1 MKEGGRLKMTIENLP
16 RLEERVNK
24 LLDEIERLTK
34 ENQQLQEQIASFP
47 YDDFEALKS
56 ENQIL
61 KDDQKQLKDRIN
73 NILLITE
80 KVLK

>member
-1 MKEGGRLKMTIENLP
+1 MTMENLAK
-16 RLEERVNK
+16 LEERVNK

-56 ENQIL
+56 ENQTL
-61 KDDQKQLKDRIN
+61 KDEQKQLRAKIN
-73 NILLITE
+73 NILAITD
-80 KVLK
+80 KVLG

>member
-1 MKEGGRLKMTIENLP
+1 MTIDYLT

-47 YDDFEALKS
+47 YDDFESLKS
-56 ENQIL
+56 ENQTL
-61 KDDQKQLKDRIN
+61 KDEQKQLKTKIN
-73 NILLITE
+73 SILEATE
-80 KVLK
+80 KVLR

>member
-1 MKEGGRLKMTIENLP
+1 MDIENLT

-47 YDDFEALKS
+47 YGDFEALKS

-61 KDDQKQLKDRIN
+61 KDEQKQLKDRVN
-73 NILLITE
+73 NILSMTDKILG
-80 KVLK
+80 

>member
-1 MKEGGRLKMTIENLP
+1 MTIDYLT

-47 YDDFEALKS
+47 YDDFEAIKS
-56 ENQIL
+56 ENQTL
-61 KDDQKQLKDRIN
+61 KDEQRQLKTRIN
-73 NILLITE
+73 SILEATE
-80 KVLK
+80 KVLR

>member
-1 MKEGGRLKMTIENLP
+1 VTIEHLA

-34 ENQQLQEQIASFP
+34 ENQQLQEQIANFP

-61 KDDQKQLKDRIN
+61 KDEQKQLKDKIN
-73 NILLITE
+73 NILSVTE

>member
-1 MKEGGRLKMTIENLP
+1 MENLIK
-16 RLEERVNK
+16 LEERVNK

-56 ENQIL
+56 ENQTL
-61 KDDQKQLKDRIN
+61 TDEQKQLKAKIN
-73 NILLITE
+73 NILSMTE

>member
-1 MKEGGRLKMTIENLP
+1 MTIEHLTQ
-16 RLEERVNK
+16 LEERVNK

-56 ENQIL
+56 ENQTL
-61 KDDQKQLKDRIN
+61 KDEQKQLKAKIT
-73 NILLITE
+73 NILNITE
-80 KVLK
+80 KVLR